1 MLEPHGEPISP
12 SRTGER
18 FQPKIE
24 IFHLNSAP
32 RIYANPPLPDTA
44 LVVTT
49 PFSGVEWQ
57 TGNVTRI
64 LDAFFAQQVKDKPIE
79 LEFIG
84 NTRGAIYLGRD
95 NFHATE
101 FRMDLV
107 PEDKREKV
115 TGELMEMR
123 KANDFLKKVV
133 HIQEIGRRLDVSKPY
148 QFILKNQLNQEISTI
163 LQSESDS
170 EKRSLLQKS
179 LHKSSTHAFSLVD
192 VTETNLGNT
201 LYDSEIIDTLRT
213 MGVDIACARHANK
226 HTIISLYDADTVPIS
241 NGTFSSVIE
250 SYRDGKQFLFTELGY
265 RIPGDSLD
273 ILSNAPDLNRLLYNQ
288 DLVHTGS
295 PQISFTKN
303 AYEEKLKAIVY
314 LGLYAQEDIDTAFRL
329 AYYFEKGS
337 DLGQITPVHLTVM
350 RENGYW
356 DGLRGL
362 EKNSP
367 DEKQPPRRNA
377 DVFAFRKK
385 VETALS
391 KLPRH
396 IAEKAQNELLQ
407 TRQEYEKESQKISR
421 FNRHMLKT
429 YISAMEAGYI
439 TLNGEDLHVESD
451 KIAKRFGGT
460 LLQHYLTYN
469 AETVK
474 AIMSDPDKI
483 KTIQYML
490 GIQKPPAGWRPITRF
505 DWAIREYFGEY
516 GKREDVVELDEYGKN
531 SFFTFEEKSTTEK
544 YPTSDE
550 QYSLKENESSPALIS
565 THFALNAEAF
575 ALSHI
580 NRKYI
585 LHDVFIERI
594 QNVDTDA
601 GPVARIHGEESRNE
615 LYSNFEE
622 RMKAV
627 KSFLSAP
634 Y

>member
-1 MLEPHGEPISP
+1 MLEPHGEPIRTSK
-12 SRTGER
+12 TGER

-24 IFHLNSAP
+24 TFHLNSAP
-32 RIYANPPLPDTA
+32 HLYANPPLPDTA
-44 LVVTT
+44 LVLTT

-57 TGNVTRI
+57 TGNITRI

-79 LEFIG
+79 LELIG

-95 NFHATE
+95 DFHATE

-107 PEDKREKV
+107 PEDKQEKV
-115 TGELMEMR
+115 TAELIEMR
-123 KANDFLKKVV
+123 NANSFLKKVV
-133 HIQEIGRRLDVSKPY
+133 HIQEIGRRLDISKPY
-148 QFILKNQLNQEISTI
+148 QFLLKNQLNQEISTI

-170 EKRSLLQKS
+170 EKRALLQKS

-201 LYDSEIIDTLRT
+201 LYDSELIDTLRT
-213 MGVDIACARHANK
+213 MGVDIACARHPNK
-226 HTIISLYDADTVPIS
+226 NTIISLYDADTVPIS
-241 NGTFSSVIE
+241 NSTLSSVIE

-265 RIPGDSLD
+265 RIPGNSLD
-273 ILSNAPDLNRLLYNQ
+273 ILSNAPDLNRLLYND
-288 DLVHTGS
+288 DLIHTGS
-295 PQISFTKN
+295 PQISFTKK

-329 AYYFEKGS
+329 AYYFEKGT

-362 EKNSP
+362 ERNSP
-367 DEKQPPRRNA
+367 DEKQPPSRNA

-385 VETALS
+385 VESALS
-391 KLPRH
+391 QLPH
-396 IAEKAQNELLQ
+396 HMVEKAQKELLQ
-407 TRQEYEKESQKISR
+407 TRQEYDKESQKISR
-421 FNRHMLKT
+421 FNRQMLKT
-429 YISAMEAGYI
+429 YISAMESGYI
-439 TLNGEDLHVESD
+439 TFDGEELHVESD

-460 LLQHYLTYN
+460 LLQHYLKYN
-469 AETVK
+469 AEIVK
-474 AIMSDPDKI
+474 EIMKDPNKI
-483 KTIQYML
+483 KTIRYIL
-490 GIQKPPAGWRPITRF
+490 GIQEPPVGWRPTTRF

-516 GKREDVVELDEYGKN
+516 GKREDVVELDEHGKN
-531 SFFTFEEKSTTEK
+531 SFFTLEEKLTTEK

-550 QYSLKENESSPALIS
+550 QYSLKENENSPALVS

-585 LHDVFIERI
+585 LHDTFIERV
-594 QNVDTDA
+594 QHEDTDA

-622 RMKAV
+622 RMKEV
-627 KSFLSAP
+627 KSLVRAP